1 MNNYQMYINGEWCD
15 AASGETY
22 DAIDPALG
30 EPFGK
35 IAKGGREDAQRAI
48 AAANEAAKSWRKVS
62 LWDRCAAATAVAEV
76 IGQRTEDLRDIL
88 CTELGKPFHGEA
100 NDEAG

>member
-15 AASGETY
+15 AVSGETY

-48 AAANEAAKSWRKVS
+48 AAANEAAKAWRKVP

-88 CTELGKPFHGEA
+88 CTELGK
-100 NDEAG
+100 